1 MGRISS
7 AGMKKLIKNVA
18 VLLCVLSAGITAAQS
33 PGDYRSAETGNWT
46 DATTWEV
53 YNGTS
58 WISSTAYPDNKDSA
72 VTVRSGHVVTFNSS
86 NISTGRLIIE
96 ESAKLFANSSG
107 VYRYLSVF
115 EDIVCNGTIGNDTIV
130 DGICLKPEGDTV
142 SIGGTGNCK
151 FRRIRKDADSNLIT
165 VFMINLVV
173 EVHYNGSG
181 YAVYN
186 NKPGTYLDI
195 YIEPGAALVLHAK
208 MNLLRSHLTL
218 NSSQSGTGQLIC
230 PELVNSVGINTDV
243 KQYIAHDNNWHFLSS
258 PVENQVIQYFFT
270 PSPPDNSFDF
280 YKWDEGLPES
290 RAWVNIRDSSGGIDP
305 GFEYEFVEG
314 RGYLVAYDPGCSLEV
329 VKTFH
334 GSMLDG
340 NQAIAVTQTNNSW
353 NLVGNPYPCGLDWSS
368 SGINK
373 SLVSGQAAYFWD
385 QELNDGIGGYR
396 THNGETGVPASTSP
410 VIPPMNGFFVFAL
423 GSGNIDIDISNDHPL
438 VISGQDYYK
447 EEFLSCANLRFA
459 VVRGDYKDEAVAGFD
474 TWHFDGFEAA
484 EDALKLFRSHP
495 EVPEIYSITDGRELV
510 INKLSDNYP
519 DISLGYVT
527 HSPDSL
533 ALQFY
538 ETETIDRRIDIWLE
552 DSYTGSVV
560 PVRRIKEY
568 RFYSEEGIFDD
579 RFSLIFKKFIKKS
592 SGEGLSNH
600 ISVSQTNGI
609 IKLVNITDLGGTLLV
624 HDCLGK
630 VVKVIELSGRSE
642 ESHLIDLQPGVYLIS
657 LLSQEGKFTGKF
669 LIL

>member
-7 AGMKKLIKNVA
+7 VGTKKLIKGIA
-18 VLLCVLSAGITAAQS
+18 WSLQVLIIWGSAAQL
-33 PGDYRSAETGNWT
+33 PGDYRSAETGDWT
-46 DATTWEV
+46 DVSTWEV

-58 WISSTAYPDNKDSA
+58 WIPSTVYPNNKDSA
-72 VTVRSGHVVTFNSS
+72 VTVRSGHIITFNSS
-86 NISTGRLIIE
+86 NINTGRLLIE

-115 EDIVCNGTIGNDTIV
+115 DDIICNGTIGNGTIV

-142 SIGGTGNCK
+142 SIGGTGSCK

-165 VFMINLVV
+165 VFLINMVI

-195 YIEPGAALVLHAK
+195 YIEPGAALVVHAK

-218 NSSQSGTGQLIC
+218 NSSPSGTGQLIC

-243 KQYIAHDNNWHFLSS
+243 KQHIAHDNNWHFLSS

-290 RAWVNIRDSSGGIDP
+290 MAWINIRDSSGGIDP

-314 RGYLVAYDPGCSLEV
+314 RGYLVAYDPGCSLDV

-340 NQAIAVTQTNNSW
+340 NQAIAVTQTNNNW

-385 QELNDGIGGYR
+385 QELNGGIGGYR

-410 VIPPMNGFFVFAL
+410 VIPPMNGFFVFVL
-423 GSGNIDIDISNDHPL
+423 GSGSIDIDISNDDPQ
-438 VISGQDYYK
+438 VICGQDFYK

-459 VVRGDYKDEAVAGFD
+459 VVRGDYKDEAVASFD
-474 TWHFDGFEAA
+474 PWHYDGFEAA
-484 EDALKLFRSHP
+484 EDAVKLFRSHP
-495 EVPEIYSITDGRELV
+495 EVPEIYSISDGRDLV
-510 INKLSDNYP
+510 INKLSENYP
-519 DISLGYVT
+519 DIPLGYVT

-533 ALQFY
+533 ALHFY
-538 ETETIDRRIDIWLE
+538 EAETIDGRIDIWLE
-552 DSYTGSVV
+552 DNYTGSVV

-579 RFSLIFKKFIKKS
+579 RFRLIFKKYPRKS
-592 SGEGLSNH
+592 SGEGLSTH
-600 ISVSQTNGI
+600 ISVSYINGV
-609 IKLVNITDLGGTLLV
+609 IKLVNITDRGSTLLV

-630 VVKVIELSGRSE
+630 VVKVIKLTGMSG